1 MVNSTIRSKQSIR
14 SVLVVQLFL
23 NDVESRGFGWGC
35 TSQHQRHKK
44 GLPVKVWNEEQ
55 PPIDIAILNAVRL
68 LTRDG
73 QRKLTFG
80 QIFMHLVG
88 CLQSIPPIAR
98 CVEAVD
104 ALVSEGLL
112 TSERVL
118 EDDPTF
124 PYVQHIISGLTEVG
138 EASLG

>member
-1 MVNSTIRSKQSIR
+1 M
-14 SVLVVQLFL
+14 LVQLFL
-23 NDVESRGFGWGC
+23 NDVENRDFGWGC
-35 TSQHQRHKK
+35 TCSTSATEK
-44 GLPVKVWNEEQ
+44 GSRVKVWNEEQ
-55 PPIDIAILNAVRL
+55 PSIDIAILNAVRL

-80 QIFMHLVG
+80 QIYMHLVG

-104 ALVSEGLL
+104 VLVSEGLL

-124 PYVQHIISGLTEVG
+124 PYLQHIISGLTEVG
-138 EASLG
+138 EACLG